1 MPNTSS
7 DQTVDNELQTKSSKE
22 VGPSPAIPTQSP
34 EVGFVVK
41 AQDYLLYLEGLPSVK
56 IDDIIV
62 SAQGGRA
69 IVTALDNEKIEAL
82 MLDRQR
88 PAPGEVFSL
97 VATGLLIPNQLR
109 LLGRTINPLGAPLDG
124 LGVLPF
130 SNEEIN
136 FGLVAPGVDSRK
148 IISDQLYTGI
158 TVVDSLLPIGKGQRE
173 LVFGEPRSGKG
184 AFLLDIILNQK
195 GKSVIC
201 IYIGVGKAEIDVKKI
216 VNSLKAEGGLA
227 YSIIIAAT
235 SSDSAPM
242 IAIAPSVGL
251 SVAEF
256 YAKQGRD
263 VLIII
268 DDLGLHAKYLREIGL
283 LSGRVPGRESYPA
296 DIFFAHS
303 HLIERAGNFNQK
315 AGNSSIT
322 LLPVIETDIENFT
335 ALIPT
340 NIMSQTDGHILFSSS
355 LRAQGQYPAIDPE
368 KSVTRVGHQ
377 TQRPI
382 HKILG
387 DKIRS
392 LIAEYHELE
401 RYGRFGSELTPET
414 QKLLKLGSIA
424 MEFLKQEHLIRID
437 PTIQILLLSLLF
449 TPFFDNKDLEF
460 VRNNKT
466 KILSFLRESP
476 EFKIIGNKILTISL
490 DNLIENMNQN
500 ISALEKA
507 CQTK

>member
-22 VGPSPAIPTQSP
+22 VELAPQIPIQSG
-34 EVGFVVK
+34 EVGFIVK

-62 SAQGGRA
+62 SSQGGRA

-88 PAPGEVFSL
+88 PTPGEVFSL
-97 VATGLLIPNQLR
+97 VNSGLLIPNQLK
-109 LLGRTINPLGAPLDG
+109 LLGRTINPLGIPLDG
-124 LGVLPF
+124 LGHLPF
-130 SNEEIN
+130 STEEIN

-158 TVVDSLLPIGKGQRE
+158 TVVDTLLPIGKGQRE

-201 IYIGVGKAEIDVKKI
+201 IYVAVGKAEIDVKKI
-216 VNSLKAEGGLA
+216 VNSLKSEGGLT

-235 SSDSAPM
+235 SSDSAPL
-242 IAIAPSVGL
+242 ISIAPSVGL

-256 YAKQGRD
+256 YARQGRE

-268 DDLGLHAKYLREIGL
+268 DDFGLHAKYLREIGL

-296 DIFFAHS
+296 DIFYAHS
-303 HLIERAGNFNQK
+303 HLVERAGNFNIK
-315 AGNSSIT
+315 WGNASIT
-322 LLPVIETDIENFT
+322 LLPVIETDLENFT

-340 NIMSQTDGHILFSSS
+340 NIMSMTDGHILFSAGVRS
-355 LRAQGQYPAIDPE
+355 LGQYPAIVPE
-368 KSVTRVGHQ
+368 RSVTRVGHQ
-377 TQRPI
+377 TQRPL
-382 HKILG
+382 HKILA
-387 DKIRS
+387 DRLRS
-392 LIAEYHELE
+392 LLAEYHELE
-401 RYGRFGSELTPET
+401 RFGRFGSELTPET
-414 QKLLKLGSIA
+414 QKLLKTGSVAI
-424 MEFLKQEHLIRID
+424 ELLKQEQLKRIE
-437 PTIQILLLSLLF
+437 PVIQILLLSLLF

-460 VRNNKT
+460 VKNKKG
-466 KILSFLRESP
+466 KIIDFLKVSP
-476 EFKIIGNKILTISL
+476 EIKTIGDKLLTITL
-490 DNLIENMNQN
+490 DKLIESLTQN
-500 ISALEKA
+500 LPLLEKA
-507 CQTK
+507 CQT